1 MALVRRPVQPNPA
14 RLLHAIASIGYD
26 PEVALCDI
34 IDNCLDAKASQV
46 DVQLVQ
52 EIHEDE
58 GETDSI
64 SQYII
69 ADNGTGMDEAAL
81 ENAFKI
87 GSDRE
92 YTSHSLGKFG
102 IGLKSAALS
111 LGDRIAVVTKRA
123 DAEKPICAILSASLV
138 EETNEYVIDI
148 GEPPEDLTNL
158 WRRYAP
164 NADRGTLVAIG
175 ELNDSQPP
183 FSRFLEYI
191 RRFCSITY
199 HLFIEDS
206 TAPLAMSV
214 NGQALKPTD
223 PLFTKE
229 AEANGPLNPLTW
241 SGREPHILLKP
252 ASLALAPGITATVEA
267 THLVHPPSF
276 EAEGKRNEM
285 RDRFA
290 IDQDPY
296 TGSPRHGFYVYRN
309 RRVIVMAERFRG
321 LVSSQQ
327 AAWAFR
333 GRLMFDEAADKVVS
347 LDVKK
352 RHCQLPKKSR
362 TNLGALIRTYQA
374 ASAEA
379 WKEAGRREEKRKGD
393 TRQNIATESLLSGPV
408 TNLTYAPGTE
418 LTDQSAITA
427 RQEAQSK
434 IEEATLA
441 AIQDRNLTK
450 EHLQKLLEDKNPVI
464 LAEGLKANVMW
475 LPLPAV
481 EAGFAQTLVNQM
493 NTWVMTAYA
502 SADQDPSLYVVLHQF
517 FTILARA
524 EIEVRSNSWSNM
536 PQDAAERVLEMF
548 RRKAANIAED
558 LAQPLEDMLRRISE
572 GRIEDE

>member
-1 MALVRRPVQPNPA
+1 MSMIRRPVQPNPA

-34 IDNCLDAKASQV
+34 IDNCLDARATQI

-52 EIHEDE
+52 EIHEDQ

-69 ADNGTGMDEAAL
+69 ADNGSGMDEAAL

-92 YTSHSLGKFG
+92 YSTHSLGKFG
-102 IGLKSAALS
+102 IGLKAAALS
-111 LGDRIAVVTKRA
+111 LGDRIAVVTKRPDA
-123 DAEKPICAILSASLV
+123 DRPICAILSAALV

-148 GEPPEDLTNL
+148 GDPPEDLATL

-164 NADRGTLVAIG
+164 SPEQGTLVVIG

-183 FSRFLEYI
+183 FSKFLDYI
-191 RRFCSITY
+191 RRFCSVTY
-199 HLFIEDS
+199 HLFLED
-206 TAPLAMSV
+206 TPPLGMSV
-214 NGQALKPTD
+214 NGQALKPVD

-229 AEANGPLNPLTW
+229 AESSGALNPLTW

-252 ASLALAPGITATVEA
+252 ATLTLAPGVAAKVEA
-267 THLVHPPSF
+267 THLIHPPSF
-276 EAEGKRNEM
+276 EADGKRNDM

-327 AAWAFR
+327 ANWAFR
-333 GRLMFDEAADKVVS
+333 GRLMFDEAADEIVS

-352 RHCQLPKKSR
+352 RHCQLPKKAR
-362 TNLGALIRTYQA
+362 TNLGALIRPYQA

-393 TRQNIATESLLSGPV
+393 TRQNIAAESLLSGPV
-408 TNLTYAPGTE
+408 TNLAYAPGTD
-418 LTDQSAITA
+418 LADQSAITA
-427 RQEAQSK
+427 RHEAQSR

-441 AIQDRNLTK
+441 AIQDRSLTK
-450 EHLQKLLEDKNPVI
+450 EQLQKLLEEKNPVI
-464 LAEGLKANVMW
+464 LVDGLKANAMW

-493 NTWVMTAYA
+493 NSWVMTAYA
-502 SADQDPSLYVVLHQF
+502 SADQNPALYVVLHQF

-524 EIEVRSNSWSNM
+524 EIEVRSSVWSNM
-536 PQDAAERVLEMF
+536 PQGAAERVLEIY
-548 RRKAANIAED
+548 RRKAASIAED
-558 LAQPLEDMLRRISE
+558 LAQPLEDMLRRINE

>member
-1 MALVRRPVQPNPA
+1 MSLQRRTVQPNPA

-34 IDNCLDAKASQV
+34 IDNCLDAEATCV

-52 EIHEDE
+52 EIHEDD

-69 ADNGTGMDEAAL
+69 ADDGFGMNEAAL

-92 YTSHSLGKFG
+92 YSRNSLGKFG

-111 LGDRIAVVTKRA
+111 LGDKISVVTKLA
-123 DAEKPICAILSASLV
+123 SAEAPVCAILSATLV
-138 EETNEYVIDI
+138 EEANEYVIDI
-148 GEPPEDLTNL
+148 GDPPEDLANL

-164 NADRGTLVAIG
+164 NPEKGTLVVIG

-191 RRFCSITY
+191 RRFSSITY
-199 HLFIEDS
+199 HMFIGDS
-206 TAPLAMSV
+206 RMPLRMSV
-214 NGQALKPTD
+214 NGQALKPID
-223 PLFTKE
+223 PLFIKE
-229 AEANGPLNPLTW
+229 AEGTGPLNPQTW

-252 ASLALAPGITATVEA
+252 TSLTLANGVTASIEA

-276 EAEGKRNEM
+276 EADGKRNEI

-290 IDQDPY
+290 IEQDPY

-321 LVSSQQ
+321 VVSSQQ
-327 AAWAFR
+327 AGWAFR
-333 GRLMFDEAADKVVS
+333 GRLMLDEAADDIVS

-352 RHCQLPKKSR
+352 RHCQLPKKAR
-362 TNLGALIRTYQA
+362 TNLLALVRPYQA

-379 WKEAGRREEKRKGD
+379 WKEAGQREQKRKGD
-393 TRQNIATESLLSGPV
+393 TRQNIASESLLSGPV
-408 TNLTYAPGTE
+408 TNLAYSPGTE
-418 LTDQSAITA
+418 VSDQSALTA
-427 RQEAQSK
+427 RHEAQVK
-434 IEEATLA
+434 IEESSRA
-441 AIQDRNLTK
+441 AIQDRGLTP
-450 EHLQKLLEDKNPVI
+450 EHLQKMLEDKNPVI
-464 LAEGLKANVMW
+464 LADGLKANVMW

-481 EAGFAQTLVNQM
+481 DAGFAQTLINQM
-493 NTWVMTAYA
+493 NTWVSTAYTCA
-502 SADQDPSLYVVLHQF
+502 EQNPALYVVLHQF

-524 EIEVRSNSWSNM
+524 EIEVRSSAWPNLA
-536 PQDAAERVLEMF
+536 QDAAERVLEIY

-558 LAQPLEDMLRRISE
+558 LAQPLEDMLRRINE